1 MVGDNWIP
9 QPGELARRLHIL
21 LSTSGDLHQRGA
33 VQNLLANPQFYRPPH
48 IGKSSAVVAGVTPA
62 TSVSEP
68 GSAFKRKTVEE
79 IIKDWNSELQDRAA
93 KFRKQATA
101 IAEC

>member
-1 MVGDNWIP
+1 M
-9 QPGELARRLHIL
+9 
-21 LSTSGDLHQRGA
+21 RGA

-48 IGKSSAVVAGVTPA
+48 IGKSSAIVAGVTPA

-101 IAEC
+101 IAEYMLMELSRRKKNARIKPDEDFDVFMKV